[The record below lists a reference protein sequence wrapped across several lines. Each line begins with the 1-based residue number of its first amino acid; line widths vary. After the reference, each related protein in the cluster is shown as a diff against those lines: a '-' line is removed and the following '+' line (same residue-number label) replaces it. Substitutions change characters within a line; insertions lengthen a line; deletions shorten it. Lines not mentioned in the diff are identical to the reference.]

1 MIVIQHEPREGPG
14 SLTRLLPAGTRIVR
28 AWEEQIPTEASRLL
42 LLGGGMSAN
51 DDLGFLRDEKR
62 LIESCVKRGVPVLG
76 LCLGSQLLASALGGT
91 VSRAPCQEI
100 GFYRVRML
108 PEARTDV
115 LWSAVPS
122 DFVAF
127 HWHGDAFSLPPG
139 AVPLAASTMTPLQA
153 FRFGERALGA
163 QFHPEMDLPLLRA
176 FTETGAADLAD
187 AGVEAEALLSAAP
200 RELPRLAQITEP
212 LFLRW
217 LALCRADM

>member
-1 MIVIQHEPREGPG
+1 
-14 SLTRLLPAGTRIVR
+14 
-28 AWEEQIPTEASRLL
+28 
-42 LLGGGMSAN
+42 
-51 DDLGFLRDEKR
+51 
-62 LIESCVKRGVPVLG
+62 
-76 LCLGSQLLASALGGT
+76 
-91 VSRAPCQEI
+91 
-100 GFYRVRML
+100 
-108 PEARTDV
+108 
-115 LWSAVPS
+115 VPS

-153 FRFGERALGA
+153 FRFGERAWGA